1 MEHILFNI
9 LSPFIT
15 FTYPDNWIYTFVLW
29 PQTSEMLWA
38 SLPTRPQIP
47 RFSLFPFTC
56 VCKLDNSYYIKHC
69 LSPCQSWGEGTL
81 ESLKSTISWIT
92 NVISIH
98 NQRLVT
104 QLNPPQGGWKDL
116 VSTDDVLFSCF
127 TDRNLGHVVTRATES
142 DFKHRQFRSST
153 CFFFFFLLLTTM
165 LHKSPGNLKKSW
177 VLLWTCAK
185 CVVRVQVD
193 LIQFSR
199 IQENHTNN
207 WE

>member
-142 DFKHRQFRSST
+142 EFKHRQFRSST
-153 CFFFFFLLLTTM
+153 CFFFFSF
-165 LHKSPGNLKKSW
+165 
-177 VLLWTCAK
+177 
-185 CVVRVQVD
+185 
-193 LIQFSR
+193 F
-199 IQENHTNN
+199 
-207 WE
+207 